1 MRAAQVSASASG
13 RQLHGFFP
21 GVVNGES
28 GVFATRSADGVAWER
43 PVRLLAS
50 EEIEHR
56 TQDHPVG
63 LHAHAH
69 WMISSIFIWDQSI
82 RWVASHRCANC
93 HRANHTRSSLLMHD
107 PAIAAALRALERA
120 GPKLRQLPARANTTT
135 TLAWDT
141 APWRDVAIEPFNFG
155 CKGRAAGK
163 GCELPVFAHI
173 PGSSCQQEHQEP
185 ADGAPKRRLQ
195 PGRASPAAG
204 GAGGGSHDVLLTSQP
219 GTEVLSRLAP
229 GRAPGARDTT

>member
-63 LHAHAH
+63 LHAHASEIENPRSCRCGAH
-69 WMISSIFIWDQSI
+69 SLCGPTVIGLVKHGVRKEEIPNDAKSS
-82 RWVASHRCANC
+82 ASGA
-93 HRANHTRSSLLMHD
+93 S
-107 PAIAAALRALERA
+107 
-120 GPKLRQLPARANTTT
+120 
-135 TLAWDT
+135 
-141 APWRDVAIEPFNFG
+141 FN
-155 CKGRAAGK
+155 
-163 GCELPVFAHI
+163 
-173 PGSSCQQEHQEP
+173 
-185 ADGAPKRRLQ
+185 
-195 PGRASPAAG
+195 G
-204 GAGGGSHDVLLTSQP
+204 GAN
-219 GTEVLSRLAP
+219 
-229 GRAPGARDTT
+229 